1 MIKPQIAVL
10 PLRDYRITILIKMN
24 TIDAFRI
31 SSSNVINDF
40 LRSSTRSSSVG
51 FYKSMIKIRKTV
63 IPVAFNSLSIQES
76 IFCLLECKISNTIHT
91 NTQK

>member
-10 PLRDYRITILIKMN
+10 PLRAYRITILIKIN

-51 FYKSMIKIRKTV
+51 FYKSMINIRKTA
-63 IPVAFNSLSIQES
+63 IPAAFNALSIQES
-76 IFCLLECKISNTIHT
+76 IFCLLECKINNTIHT

>member
-10 PLRDYRITILIKMN
+10 PLRAYRITILIKMN

-51 FYKSMIKIRKTV
+51 FYKSMIKIRKTAIGLATKLKNKV
-63 IPVAFNSLSIQES
+63 IAAA
-76 IFCLLECKISNTIHT
+76 TIIT
-91 NTQK
+91 FTII

>member
-10 PLRDYRITILIKMN
+10 PLRAYRITILIKMN

-76 IFCLLECKISNTIHT
+76 IFCLLECKINNTIHT